1 MSAAV
6 LIPSKRFDLT
16 SLWQRSWAA
25 NWPLTL
31 VGLGN
36 LLILVAALVGLIVD
50 ERVITGAPAWLKPM
64 KFAISIAIYSFT
76 FVWLLGFVKTRPR
89 LAQMAATLTAI
100 GFVIE
105 MVIIV
110 GQAARGTTSHFNNQT
125 PLDRFLFATMGF
137 FILIVWL
144 MNLLAAVLLL
154 CEKIEGGAFAWG
166 LRFGLWVALAGA
178 AVGVLMVV
186 PTSAQLADIAA
197 TGSLPITGAHAVGV
211 RDGGPGLPMV
221 GWSTEGGDL
230 RAPHFFG
237 MHAMQFLPLL
247 GWWLQRRKKMRESS
261 RVGLIWTAAVGYGG
275 MIIILVWQALRAQ
288 PLLAPDGLTL
298 GAIGALLVGVAAMAV
313 IFIKNSRLKTQ

>member
-1 MSAAV
+1 MSAEV
-6 LIPSKRFDLT
+6 LIPTKQFDLT
-16 SLWQRSWAA
+16 SLWRRSWAA

-31 VGLGN
+31 VGIGN
-36 LLILVAALVGLIVD
+36 LLILAAALVGLVVD

-89 LAQMAATLTAI
+89 LAHLAATVTAI

-105 MVIIV
+105 MIIIV
-110 GQAARGTTSHFNNQT
+110 GQAVRGTTSHFNNQT
-125 PLDRFLFATMGF
+125 PFDALLFSTLGF
-137 FILIVWL
+137 FILVVWL

-154 CEKIEGGAFAWG
+154 REKIEGGAFAWG
-166 LRFGLWVALAGA
+166 LRFGLWLALAGA
-178 AVGVLMVV
+178 AVGVLMVT
-186 PTSAQLADIAA
+186 PTAAQLAEAEA

-237 MHAMQFLPLL
+237 MHAMQILPLL

-275 MIIILVWQALRAQ
+275 MLIILIWQALRAQ
-288 PLLAPDGLTL
+288 PLLAPDGLML
-298 GAIGALLVGVAAMAV
+298 GAVIALLVGVAVSAT
-313 IFIKNSRLKTQ
+313 IFIKNSESEG